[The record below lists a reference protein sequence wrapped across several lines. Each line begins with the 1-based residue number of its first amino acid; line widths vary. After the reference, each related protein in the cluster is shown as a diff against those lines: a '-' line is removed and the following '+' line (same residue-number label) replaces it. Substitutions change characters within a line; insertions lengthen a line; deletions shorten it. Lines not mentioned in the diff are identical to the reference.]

1 MCLLLT
7 GCSAGERLWNK
18 AWDAHHWTPWWRRR
32 STQRVL
38 LLRMERRLEYPTVGP
53 LLSLFLSQTHTAA
66 HLSMKLSQYTFT
78 HSTHTLMLN
87 RHRGV
92 SHAEGMLCSEEL
104 TRAPDIKWTQ
114 AFYISSSNGNWQQKP
129 WNTTCVTKISIYE
142 IGHVAH
148 SYSTSLFAYFQYTVS
163 CYLLAVCSCNQC
175 TDFTAADDLIK

>member
-18 AWDAHHWTPWWRRR
+18 AWDAHHWTPWWRTR

-66 HLSMKLSQYTFT
+66 HLSTKLSRYTFT
-78 HSTHTLMLN
+78 HSTHTHTYAKLAQG
-87 RHRGV
+87 R
-92 SHAEGMLCSEEL
+92 SEEL
-104 TRAPDIKWTQ
+104 TRAPNIKWTQ

-129 WNTTCVTKISIYE
+129 WNMTFDKNIYLWNLSCSSWHSECSWQKYISIA
-142 IGHVAH
+142 I
-148 SYSTSLFAYFQYTVS
+148 AYTYIYIHIIRIISHFCNYVHILDLS
-163 CYLLAVCSCNQC
+163 CCWL
-175 TDFTAADDLIK
+175 